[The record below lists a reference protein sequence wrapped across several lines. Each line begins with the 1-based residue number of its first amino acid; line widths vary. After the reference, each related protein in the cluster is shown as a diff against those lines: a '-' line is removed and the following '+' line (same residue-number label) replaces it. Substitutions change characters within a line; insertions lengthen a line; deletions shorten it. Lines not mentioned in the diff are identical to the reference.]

1 MIRRVIQINEDLCNG
16 CGLCVTACHEG
27 AIGLKDGKAVLL
39 RDDYCDGLG
48 DCLPSC
54 PTNAI
59 SFIEREAL
67 PYDEEAVLKNM
78 AEKAKAEGKD
88 APVFAGCPGS
98 MSKSLNTS
106 ATDESENVKL
116 TSELTMWP
124 VQLQLV
130 NPQAQFFNGADLLV
144 AADCTPFAYANFH
157 KEFMKN
163 KVVLIGC
170 PKLDSADYLEKIKTI
185 VALNDIKSVSIV
197 RMEVPC
203 CGGLERAV
211 VEGVQASGKG
221 LETEVK
227 VISIDGNII
236 K

>member
-1 MIRRVIQINEDLCNG
+1 MIRRVIQINEELCNG

-27 AIGLKDGKAVLL
+27 AIGLKNGKAVLL

-54 PTNAI
+54 PTKAI
-59 SFIEREAL
+59 TFIEREAL
-67 PYDEEAVLKNM
+67 PFDEEAVLKHM
-78 AEKAKAEGKD
+78 AEKAKAENKET
-88 APVFAGCPGS
+88 PIFAGCPGS
-98 MSKSLNTS
+98 MSKALDTS
-106 ATDESENVKL
+106 SKEDTPNIAL

-130 NPQAQFFNGADLLV
+130 NPQAQFFNNAELLIS
-144 AADCTPFAYANFH
+144 ADCTPFAYANFH

-163 KVVLIGC
+163 KVTLIGC
-170 PKLDSADYLEKIKTI
+170 PKLDNADYLEKIKTI
-185 VALNDIKSVSIV
+185 VELNNIKSVSIV

-211 VEGVQASGKG
+211 VEGVKASGKD
-221 LETEVK
+221 LDVNVT
-227 VISIDGNII
+227 VITIDGNI
-236 K
+236 KN